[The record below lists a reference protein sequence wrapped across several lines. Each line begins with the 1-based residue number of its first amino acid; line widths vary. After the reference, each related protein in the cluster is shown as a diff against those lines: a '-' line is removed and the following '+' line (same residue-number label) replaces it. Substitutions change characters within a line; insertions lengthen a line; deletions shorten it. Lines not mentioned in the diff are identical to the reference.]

1 MIRYLILT
9 AMLCLSAAPANH
21 YQAVAL
27 IYEEHKL
34 NSTMRPGGQSRA
46 MLRIAI
52 PPHCGALVYSFMTS
66 PANPLSDLGL
76 HTQLRD
82 HIKKDGV
89 GLGIG
94 STLLNGLTVPPGDGV
109 TNIYIMDS
117 INARNFMRRKY
128 STYMEQNSRL
138 NVANGIVIIP
148 IKYSKDAQIICL
160 CLENKSAFDAEFV
173 TIEIDAMKRL

>member
-1 MIRYLILT
+1 
-9 AMLCLSAAPANH
+9 
-21 YQAVAL
+21 
-27 IYEEHKL
+27 
-34 NSTMRPGGQSRA
+34 
-46 MLRIAI
+46 
-52 PPHCGALVYSFMTS
+52 
-66 PANPLSDLGL
+66 
-76 HTQLRD
+76 
-82 HIKKDGV
+82 
-89 GLGIG
+89 
-94 STLLNGLTVPPGDGV
+94 
-109 TNIYIMDS
+109 MDS